1 MSAVSSAVTGSPFST
16 TAPLVKICGLKT
28 SEAALTATEAGADL
42 LGLIFVPGS
51 KRHVSLSQAQE
62 IITSVRTRQQRSSS
76 SSSSSA
82 APTLD
87 TYDWFSLQS
96 SRIASH
102 PRKPLFVGVFQ
113 NPILS
118 ELLHTID
125 TLQLDAVQFHGSE
138 PTHWA
143 KLVNVPVIRAFHVD
157 EKAEADPEEAA
168 QLREA
173 TRPGFHSLALLD
185 TKVSKAKGALSGG
198 AGKVFDWGVA
208 RRVVDSR
215 REEGQGRLPIVLAGG
230 LDASNIKEGIETVRP
245 FAVDVSGG
253 VETNGEKD
261 LDKIREFIKLAKST

>member
-1 MSAVSSAVTGSPFST
+1 VTGSAFST

-28 SEAALTATEAGADL
+28 PEAALTATEAGADL

-62 IITSVRTRQQRSSS
+62 IITSVRTRQRSSS
-76 SSSSSA
+76 TSSSA
-82 APTLD
+82 PSLD
-87 TYDWFSLQS
+87 TSDWFSLQS

-113 NPILS
+113 NPTLS
-118 ELLHTID
+118 ELLHAID
-125 TLQLDAVQFHGSE
+125 TLQLDLVQFHGSE

-143 KLVNVPVIRAFHVD
+143 KLVSVPVIRAFHVD
-157 EKAEADPEEAA
+157 EKAEADAEEAA

-185 TKVSKAKGALSGG
+185 TKVSKVKGALSGG

-208 RRVVDSR
+208 RRLIDSR

-261 LDKIREFIKLAKST
+261 LDKIREFIQLAKST